1 MLAAV
6 LLIIFLLV
14 VIVGVPIS
22 FAMGFMTISAFTIG
36 NGAMVIIPQ
45 KMF

>member
-22 FAMGFMTISAFTIG
+22 FAMGFMTI
-36 NGAMVIIPQ
+36 
-45 KMF
+45 